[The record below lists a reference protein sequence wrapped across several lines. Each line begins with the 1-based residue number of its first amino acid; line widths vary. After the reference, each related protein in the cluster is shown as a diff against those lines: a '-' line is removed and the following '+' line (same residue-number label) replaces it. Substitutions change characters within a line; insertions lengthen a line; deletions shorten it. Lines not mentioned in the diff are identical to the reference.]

1 MKKFNSNTR
10 KEELARL
17 NQCNN
22 TLRNYFFV
30 LVGLAVAALV
40 AALLKFMIPSMLFLV
55 ALAVFRLTIHKKAR
69 NEYQQA
75 ITDAALTCSVGTRL
89 DEFELSSKGG
99 IGITRED
106 ILAAELVP
114 VREGSDTYINFFQG
128 IAGPSK
134 GTEVSLNDTVL
145 HQYQSAGQKGA
156 AITCGVWMRFVLSK
170 DSGRNLRLLSDGLLA
185 DDLREE
191 FFAGLPALT
200 RRDAEEAGFKEG
212 LFLYEEGARNDV
224 EPARSD
230 VEPAR
235 SNVEPAR
242 SNVEPARNDAE
253 PARSDVRPAVTGT
266 APSTVSSTAPKSA
279 ELLTFPPFPAN
290 FTSAVN
296 RLARKTSVPFGL
308 SLKGNVLNLFF
319 KDRVLAPTCNLNAK
333 PDESLL
339 NLDPIPEF
347 GDALSIAK
355 NAPTV

>member
-10 KEELARL
+10 KEELAML

-40 AALLKFMIPSMLFLV
+40 AALLKFMIPSMLCLV

-145 HQYQSAGQKGA
+145 HQYQSARQKGA

-170 DSGRNLRLLSDGLLA
+170 DSGFNLRLLSDGLLA

-191 FFAGLPALT
+191 FFAGLPALA

-212 LFLYEEGARNDV
+212 LFLYEEG
-224 EPARSD
+224 
-230 VEPAR
+230 
-235 SNVEPAR
+235 
-242 SNVEPARNDAE
+242 
-253 PARSDVRPAVTGT
+253 ARSDVRPAVTGT

-279 ELLTFPPFPAN
+279 ELLTFLPYPAN

-308 SLKGNVLNLFF
+308 SLKGNTLNLFF
-319 KDRVLAPTCNLNAK
+319 KDRVLAPTYNLNAK

-355 NAPTV
+355 NAPSN

>member
-1 MKKFNSNTR
+1 MKRFNSNTR

-212 LFLYEEGARNDV
+212 LFLYEEGAHSD
-224 EPARSD
+224 EGPARSD
-230 VEPAR
+230 EGPAR
-235 SNVEPAR
+235 G
-242 SNVEPARNDAE
+242 
-253 PARSDVRPAVTGT
+253 DVRPAVTGT

-279 ELLTFPPFPAN
+279 ELLTFLPYPAN

-308 SLKGNVLNLFF
+308 SLKGNTLNLFF

-355 NAPTV
+355 NAPSN

>member
-1 MKKFNSNTR
+1 MKRFNSNTR

-170 DSGRNLRLLSDGLLA
+170 DSGRNFRLLSNGLLA

-212 LFLYEEGARNDV
+212 LFLYEEG
-224 EPARSD
+224 
-230 VEPAR
+230 
-235 SNVEPAR
+235 
-242 SNVEPARNDAE
+242 
-253 PARSDVRPAVTGT
+253 ARSDVRPAVTGT

>member
-1 MKKFNSNTR
+1 MKRFNSNTR

-212 LFLYEEGARNDV
+212 LFLYEEGARGD
-224 EPARSD
+224 EGPARG
-230 VEPAR
+230 
-235 SNVEPAR
+235 
-242 SNVEPARNDAE
+242 
-253 PARSDVRPAVTGT
+253 DVRPAVTGT
-266 APSTVSSTAPKSA
+266 AQSTVSSTAPKSA

>member
-1 MKKFNSNTR
+1 MKRFNSNTR

-145 HQYQSAGQKGA
+145 HQYQSARQKGA

-170 DSGRNLRLLSDGLLA
+170 DSGFNLRLLSDGLLA

-191 FFAGLPALT
+191 FFAGLPALA

-224 EPARSD
+224 
-230 VEPAR
+230 
-235 SNVEPAR
+235 
-242 SNVEPARNDAE
+242 E

>member
-40 AALLKFMIPSMLFLV
+40 AALLKFMIPSMLCLV

-75 ITDAALTCSVGTRL
+75 ITDAALTCSVGAKL

-185 DDLREE
+185 DDQREE

-212 LFLYEEGARNDV
+212 LFLYEEGARSD
-224 EPARSD
+224 EGPARSD
-230 VEPAR
+230 EG
-235 SNVEPAR
+235 
-242 SNVEPARNDAE
+242 

-266 APSTVSSTAPKSA
+266 AQGAGTEPADSFSF
-279 ELLTFPPFPAN
+279 LPFPAN

-308 SLKGNVLNLFF
+308 SLKGNTLNLFF

-355 NAPTV
+355 NAPSN

>member
-1 MKKFNSNTR
+1 MKRFNSNTR

-212 LFLYEEGARNDV
+212 LFLYEEGAHSD
-224 EPARSD
+224 EGPARSD
-230 VEPAR
+230 EGPAR
-235 SNVEPAR
+235 G
-242 SNVEPARNDAE
+242 
-253 PARSDVRPAVTGT
+253 DVRPAVTGT
-266 APSTVSSTAPKSA
+266 APSEGQVPA

-308 SLKGNVLNLFF
+308 SLKGNTLNLFF

-355 NAPTV
+355 NAPTI

>member
-30 LVGLAVAALV
+30 LIGLAVAALV
-40 AALLKFMIPSMLFLV
+40 AALLKFMIPSMLCLA

-75 ITDAALTCSVGTRL
+75 ITDAELTCSVGAKL

-106 ILAAELVP
+106 ILTAELVP

-200 RRDAEEAGFKEG
+200 RRDAEEAGFKEE
-212 LFLYEEGARNDV
+212 LFLYEEGDRSDE

-230 VEPAR
+230 EGPAR
-235 SNVEPAR
+235 G
-242 SNVEPARNDAE
+242 
-253 PARSDVRPAVTGT
+253 DVRPAVTGT
-266 APSTVSSTAPKSA
+266 APSEGQVSA
-279 ELLTFPPFPAN
+279 ELPAFLPYPAN

-308 SLKGNVLNLFF
+308 SLKGNTLNLFF

-333 PDESLL
+333 PDEGLL

>member
-212 LFLYEEGARNDV
+212 LFLYEEGAR
-224 EPARSD
+224 S
-230 VEPAR
+230 
-235 SNVEPAR
+235 
-242 SNVEPARNDAE
+242 DAE
-253 PARSDVRPAVTGT
+253 PARSDVRPALTGT

-296 RLARKTSVPFGL
+296 RLARKTAVPFGL
-308 SLKGNVLNLFF
+308 SLKGNTLNVFF

-355 NAPTV
+355 NAPSN

>member
-1 MKKFNSNTR
+1 MKRFNSNTR

-212 LFLYEEGARNDV
+212 LFLYEEGAHSD
-224 EPARSD
+224 EGPARSD
-230 VEPAR
+230 EGPAR
-235 SNVEPAR
+235 G
-242 SNVEPARNDAE
+242 
-253 PARSDVRPAVTGT
+253 DVRPAVTGT

-279 ELLTFPPFPAN
+279 ELLTFLPYPAN

-308 SLKGNVLNLFF
+308 SLKGNTLNLFF

-355 NAPTV
+355 NAPTN

>member
-40 AALLKFMIPSMLFLV
+40 AALLKFMIPSMLCLA

-75 ITDAALTCSVGTRL
+75 ITDAALTCSVGAKL

-106 ILAAELVP
+106 ILIAELVP

-212 LFLYEEGARNDV
+212 LFLYEEGDRSDE

-230 VEPAR
+230 EGPAR
-235 SNVEPAR
+235 GDVRPAR
-242 SNVEPARNDAE
+242 G
-253 PARSDVRPAVTGT
+253 DVRPAVTGT
-266 APSTVSSTAPKSA
+266 AQGAGTEPADSFSFLPY
-279 ELLTFPPFPAN
+279 PAN

-308 SLKGNVLNLFF
+308 SLKGNTLNLFF

>member
-1 MKKFNSNTR
+1 MKKFTSNTR

-40 AALLKFMIPSMLFLV
+40 AALLKFMIPSMLCLV

-75 ITDAALTCSVGTRL
+75 ITDAALTCSVGAKL

-170 DSGRNLRLLSDGLLA
+170 DSGRNLRLLSDG
-185 DDLREE
+185 
-191 FFAGLPALT
+191 
-200 RRDAEEAGFKEG
+200 
-212 LFLYEEGARNDV
+212 
-224 EPARSD
+224 
-230 VEPAR
+230 
-235 SNVEPAR
+235 
-242 SNVEPARNDAE
+242 
-253 PARSDVRPAVTGT
+253 
-266 APSTVSSTAPKSA
+266 
-279 ELLTFPPFPAN
+279 
-290 FTSAVN
+290 
-296 RLARKTSVPFGL
+296 
-308 SLKGNVLNLFF
+308 
-319 KDRVLAPTCNLNAK
+319 
-333 PDESLL
+333 
-339 NLDPIPEF
+339 
-347 GDALSIAK
+347 
-355 NAPTV
+355 

>member
-17 NQCNN
+17 NQCSN

-40 AALLKFMIPSMLFLV
+40 AALLKFMIPSMLCLV

-106 ILAAELVP
+106 IPAAELVP

-134 GTEVSLNDTVL
+134 GTDVSLNDTVL

-200 RRDAEEAGFKEG
+200 RRDAEEAGFKDG
-212 LFLYEEGARNDV
+212 LFLYEEG
-224 EPARSD
+224 
-230 VEPAR
+230 AR

-242 SNVEPARNDAE
+242 SNVEPAR
-253 PARSDVRPAVTGT
+253 SDVRPAVTGK

>member
-1 MKKFNSNTR
+1 MKRFNSNTR

-212 LFLYEEGARNDV
+212 LFLYEEGAHSD
-224 EPARSD
+224 EGPARSD
-230 VEPAR
+230 EGPAR
-235 SNVEPAR
+235 G
-242 SNVEPARNDAE
+242 
-253 PARSDVRPAVTGT
+253 DVRPAVTGT
-266 APSTVSSTAPKSA
+266 AQGAGTEPADSFSFLPY
-279 ELLTFPPFPAN
+279 PAN

-308 SLKGNVLNLFF
+308 SLKGNTLNLFF
-319 KDRVLAPTCNLNAK
+319 KDRVLAPTYNLNAK

-355 NAPTV
+355 NAPTI

>member
-1 MKKFNSNTR
+1 MKRFNSNTR

-145 HQYQSAGQKGA
+145 HQYQSARQKGA

-212 LFLYEEGARNDV
+212 LFLYEEGAHSD
-224 EPARSD
+224 EGPARSD
-230 VEPAR
+230 EGPAR
-235 SNVEPAR
+235 G
-242 SNVEPARNDAE
+242 
-253 PARSDVRPAVTGT
+253 DVRPAVTGT

>member
-1 MKKFNSNTR
+1 MKRFNSNTR

-212 LFLYEEGARNDV
+212 LFLYEEGAHSD
-224 EPARSD
+224 EGPARSD
-230 VEPAR
+230 EGPAR
-235 SNVEPAR
+235 G
-242 SNVEPARNDAE
+242 
-253 PARSDVRPAVTGT
+253 DVRPAVTGT
-266 APSTVSSTAPKSA
+266 APSSTVSSTAPKSA

-308 SLKGNVLNLFF
+308 SLKGNTLNLFF

>member
-1 MKKFNSNTR
+1 MKRFNSNTR

-134 GTEVSLNDTVL
+134 GTEVSLNDTV
-145 HQYQSAGQKGA
+145 
-156 AITCGVWMRFVLSK
+156 
-170 DSGRNLRLLSDGLLA
+170 RLLSDGLLA

-191 FFAGLPALT
+191 FFAGLPALA

-224 EPARSD
+224 
-230 VEPAR
+230 
-235 SNVEPAR
+235 
-242 SNVEPARNDAE
+242 E

-279 ELLTFPPFPAN
+279 ELLTFPPFPVN

>member
-40 AALLKFMIPSMLFLV
+40 AALLKFMIPSMLCLV

-212 LFLYEEGARNDV
+212 LFLYEEGAHSD
-224 EPARSD
+224 EGPARSD
-230 VEPAR
+230 EGPAR
-235 SNVEPAR
+235 G
-242 SNVEPARNDAE
+242 
-253 PARSDVRPAVTGT
+253 DVRPAVTGT

>member
-40 AALLKFMIPSMLFLV
+40 AALLKFMIPSMLCLV

-145 HQYQSAGQKGA
+145 HQYQSARQKGA

-170 DSGRNLRLLSDGLLA
+170 DSGFNLRLLSDGLLA

-191 FFAGLPALT
+191 FFAGLPALA

-212 LFLYEEGARNDV
+212 LFLYEEGAR
-224 EPARSD
+224 S
-230 VEPAR
+230 
-235 SNVEPAR
+235 
-242 SNVEPARNDAE
+242 DAE

>member
-1 MKKFNSNTR
+1 MKRFNSNTR

-40 AALLKFMIPSMLFLV
+40 AALLKFMIPSMLCLV

-212 LFLYEEGARNDV
+212 LFLYEEGARGD
-224 EPARSD
+224 EGPARG
-230 VEPAR
+230 
-235 SNVEPAR
+235 
-242 SNVEPARNDAE
+242 
-253 PARSDVRPAVTGT
+253 DVRPAVTST

>member
-40 AALLKFMIPSMLFLV
+40 AALLKFMIPSMLCLV

-145 HQYQSAGQKGA
+145 HQYQSARQKGA

-170 DSGRNLRLLSDGLLA
+170 DSGFNLRLLSDGLLA

-191 FFAGLPALT
+191 FFAGLPALA

-224 EPARSD
+224 
-230 VEPAR
+230 
-235 SNVEPAR
+235 
-242 SNVEPARNDAE
+242 E

-279 ELLTFPPFPAN
+279 ELLTFLPYPAN

-308 SLKGNVLNLFF
+308 SLKGNTLNLFF

-355 NAPTV
+355 NAPSN

>member
-1 MKKFNSNTR
+1 MKRFNSNTR

-170 DSGRNLRLLSDGLLA
+170 DSGRNLRLLSVGLLA

-212 LFLYEEGARNDV
+212 LFLYEEGAHSD
-224 EPARSD
+224 EGPARSD
-230 VEPAR
+230 EGPAR
-235 SNVEPAR
+235 G
-242 SNVEPARNDAE
+242 
-253 PARSDVRPAVTGT
+253 DVRPAVTGT

-279 ELLTFPPFPAN
+279 ELLTFLPYPAN

-308 SLKGNVLNLFF
+308 SLKGNTLNLFF

-355 NAPTV
+355 NAPTI

>member
-1 MKKFNSNTR
+1 MKRFNSNTR

-170 DSGRNLRLLSDGLLA
+170 L
-185 DDLREE
+185 
-191 FFAGLPALT
+191 
-200 RRDAEEAGFKEG
+200 
-212 LFLYEEGARNDV
+212 GA
-224 EPARSD
+224 
-230 VEPAR
+230 
-235 SNVEPAR
+235 
-242 SNVEPARNDAE
+242 
-253 PARSDVRPAVTGT
+253 TT
-266 APSTVSSTAPKSA
+266 
-279 ELLTFPPFPAN
+279 
-290 FTSAVN
+290 
-296 RLARKTSVPFGL
+296 
-308 SLKGNVLNLFF
+308 
-319 KDRVLAPTCNLNAK
+319 
-333 PDESLL
+333 
-339 NLDPIPEF
+339 
-347 GDALSIAK
+347 
-355 NAPTV
+355 

>member
-40 AALLKFMIPSMLFLV
+40 AALLKFMIPSMLCLV

-170 DSGRNLRLLSDGLLA
+170 DSGRNLRLLSDDLLA

-200 RRDAEEAGFKEG
+200 PRDAEEAGFKEG
-212 LFLYEEGARNDV
+212 LFLYEEGARSD
-224 EPARSD
+224 EGPARSD
-230 VEPAR
+230 MKPVVA
-235 SNVEPAR
+235 
-242 SNVEPARNDAE
+242 D
-253 PARSDVRPAVTGT
+253 T
-266 APSTVSSTAPKSA
+266 APGEGQKPAETSSF
-279 ELLTFPPFPAN
+279 LPFPAN

-308 SLKGNVLNLFF
+308 SLKGNTLNLFF

-339 NLDPIPEF
+339 SLDPIPEF

>member
-1 MKKFNSNTR
+1 MKRFNSNTR

-212 LFLYEEGARNDV
+212 LFLYEEGAHSD
-224 EPARSD
+224 EGPARSD
-230 VEPAR
+230 EGPAR
-235 SNVEPAR
+235 G
-242 SNVEPARNDAE
+242 
-253 PARSDVRPAVTGT
+253 DVRPAVTGT
-266 APSTVSSTAPKSA
+266 APSEGQVPA

>member
-1 MKKFNSNTR
+1 MKRFNSNTR

-106 ILAAELVP
+106 ILTAELVP

-212 LFLYEEGARNDV
+212 LFLYEEGAHSD
-224 EPARSD
+224 EGPARSD
-230 VEPAR
+230 EGPAR
-235 SNVEPAR
+235 G
-242 SNVEPARNDAE
+242 
-253 PARSDVRPAVTGT
+253 DVRPAVTGT
-266 APSTVSSTAPKSA
+266 APSEGQVPA

>member
-1 MKKFNSNTR
+1 MKRFNSNTR

-212 LFLYEEGARNDV
+212 LFLYEEGAHSD
-224 EPARSD
+224 EGPARSD
-230 VEPAR
+230 EGPAR
-235 SNVEPAR
+235 G
-242 SNVEPARNDAE
+242 
-253 PARSDVRPAVTGT
+253 DVRPAVTGT

-308 SLKGNVLNLFF
+308 SLKGNTLNLFF

>member
-40 AALLKFMIPSMLFLV
+40 AALLKFMIPSMLCLV

-170 DSGRNLRLLSDGLLA
+170 DSSRNFRLLSNGLLA

-212 LFLYEEGARNDV
+212 LFLYEEGAR
-224 EPARSD
+224 SD
-230 VEPAR
+230 EKSV
-235 SNVEPAR
+235 VT
-242 SNVEPARNDAE
+242 DA
-253 PARSDVRPAVTGT
+253 
-266 APSTVSSTAPKSA
+266 APSEGQEPSVLPA
-279 ELLTFPPFPAN
+279 LPPFPAN

-308 SLKGNVLNLFF
+308 SLKGNTLNLFF

>member
-1 MKKFNSNTR
+1 MKRFNSNTR

-212 LFLYEEGARNDV
+212 LFLYEEGAHSD
-224 EPARSD
+224 EGPARSD
-230 VEPAR
+230 EGPAR
-235 SNVEPAR
+235 GDVRPAR
-242 SNVEPARNDAE
+242 GDVRPARG
-253 PARSDVRPAVTGT
+253 DVRPAVTGT
-266 APSTVSSTAPKSA
+266 AQGAVSSTAPKSA
-279 ELLTFPPFPAN
+279 ELPAFLPFPAN

-308 SLKGNVLNLFF
+308 SLKGNTLNLFF

-355 NAPTV
+355 NAPSN

>member
-1 MKKFNSNTR
+1 MKRFNSNTR

-212 LFLYEEGARNDV
+212 LFLYEEGAHSDEEPCVPEPISVFVSIPDSVTVSVSVSGADTAPAPSASMESV
-224 EPARSD
+224 EPAIFL
-230 VEPAR
+230 PY
-235 SNVEPAR
+235 
-242 SNVEPARNDAE
+242 
-253 PARSDVRPAVTGT
+253 
-266 APSTVSSTAPKSA
+266 
-279 ELLTFPPFPAN
+279 PAN

-308 SLKGNVLNLFF
+308 SLKGNTLNLFF

-355 NAPTV
+355 NAPTI

>member
-40 AALLKFMIPSMLFLV
+40 AALLKFMIPSMLCLV

-106 ILAAELVP
+106 ILAAELVS

-212 LFLYEEGARNDV
+212 LFLYEEVA
-224 EPARSD
+224 PSD
-230 VEPAR
+230 ER
-235 SNVEPAR
+235 
-242 SNVEPARNDAE
+242 PARNDAE

>member
-1 MKKFNSNTR
+1 MKRFNSNTR

-212 LFLYEEGARNDV
+212 LFLYEEGAHSD
-224 EPARSD
+224 EGPARSD
-230 VEPAR
+230 EGPAR
-235 SNVEPAR
+235 G
-242 SNVEPARNDAE
+242 
-253 PARSDVRPAVTGT
+253 DVRPAVTGT

-279 ELLTFPPFPAN
+279 ELLTFLPYPAN

-308 SLKGNVLNLFF
+308 SLKGNTLNLFF

>member
-1 MKKFNSNTR
+1 MKRFNSNTR

-212 LFLYEEGARNDV
+212 LFLYEEGAHSD
-224 EPARSD
+224 EGPARSD
-230 VEPAR
+230 EGPAR
-235 SNVEPAR
+235 G
-242 SNVEPARNDAE
+242 
-253 PARSDVRPAVTGT
+253 DVRPAVTGT

-279 ELLTFPPFPAN
+279 ELLTFLPYPAN

-308 SLKGNVLNLFF
+308 SLKGNTLNLFF

-355 NAPTV
+355 NAPTI

>member
-1 MKKFNSNTR
+1 MKRFNSNTR

-134 GTEVSLNDTVL
+134 GTEVSLNDTVPVSERQTERRCDHL
-145 HQYQSAGQKGA
+145 RRLDALRPVKRLRFQPPSPLGRPS
-156 AITCGVWMRFVLSK
+156 CG
-170 DSGRNLRLLSDGLLA
+170 
-185 DDLREE
+185 
-191 FFAGLPALT
+191 
-200 RRDAEEAGFKEG
+200 
-212 LFLYEEGARNDV
+212 
-224 EPARSD
+224 
-230 VEPAR
+230 
-235 SNVEPAR
+235 
-242 SNVEPARNDAE
+242 
-253 PARSDVRPAVTGT
+253 RPA
-266 APSTVSSTAPKSA
+266 
-279 ELLTFPPFPAN
+279 
-290 FTSAVN
+290 
-296 RLARKTSVPFGL
+296 
-308 SLKGNVLNLFF
+308 
-319 KDRVLAPTCNLNAK
+319 
-333 PDESLL
+333 
-339 NLDPIPEF
+339 
-347 GDALSIAK
+347 
-355 NAPTV
+355 